1 VVQNWDDME
10 KIYRYIFE
18 ELKVNP
24 KEHPVLLTEPVLNPI
39 GNRIRMAQMMFDNF
53 GVPVVYFQNQSVL
66 SLYARGM
73 TTGVVLDCGDGVTTA
88 SAIYEG
94 YSIANATQRMD
105 LGGRDVTQHLMQLL
119 RRAGYPL
126 HTSAEFEIVRQ
137 IKEKCCSVE
146 PFNSA
151 QSIGITGSLVTSNSL
166 TDNRFSTRKDEG
178 FSGENRFNLKKDA
191 GEKDR

>member
-1 VVQNWDDME
+1 ME

-39 GNRIRMAQMMFDNF
+39 GNRIKMAQMMFDNF

-73 TTGVVLDCGDGVTTA
+73 TTGVVFDCGDGVTTA

-94 YSIANATQRMD
+94 YSISNATQRMD

-119 RRAGYPL
+119 RRAGHAL
-126 HTSAEFEIVRQ
+126 HTSAEFEIVKD
-137 IKEKCCSVE
+137 IKEKQCSVE
-146 PFNSA
+146 PFSGTTINPGA
-151 QSIGITGSLVTSNSL
+151 KDVFG
-166 TDNRFSTRKDEG
+166 DNRFM
-178 FSGENRFNLKKDA
+178 LKKDSQEKERA
-191 GEKDR
+191 GEMGTY